1 MFTSNLLIH
10 PPAKLNCN
18 NFCNLHLS
26 LRPFNY
32 GLHHASSP
40 PARGGVPEGGG
51 GSMFSKQNTLPILGN
66 SLTLNNLSNPEFIS
80 TVKFNNRSYLKQIRK
95 KLRNNMT
102 PAEARLWIILK
113 EKKLEGRKFRRQFSV
128 VNYVLDFY
136 CPKEKLAI
144 ELDGAYHFT
153 PYQMAKDKQRD
164 AYLNSIGIRVLRF
177 ENKRLWNDT
186 DGLINE
192 IKNYLNRVR

>member
-1 MFTSNLLIH
+1 MSSPNLLKH
-10 PPAKLNCN
+10 LPAKLNCN
-18 NFCNLHLS
+18 NNCKLHLS
-26 LRPFNY
+26 LRPFNHC
-32 GLHHASSP
+32 LQHASSP

-51 GSMFSKQNTLPILGN
+51 GPMFSKQNALPILGN
-66 SLTLNNLSNPEFIS
+66 SLTLNNLSNLGFIS
-80 TVKFNNRSYLKQIRK
+80 TIKLNNRSYLKRIRK

-102 PAEARLWIILK
+102 PTEARLWILLK

-128 VNYVLDFY
+128 ANYVIDFY

-164 AYLNSIGIRVLRF
+164 AFLNSIGIRVLRF
-177 ENKRLWNDT
+177 ENKCVWNNPE
-186 DGLINE
+186 GLLDSINSFFN
-192 IKNYLNRVR
+192 KV